1 MEQIVK
7 VQRRKIAVFVTIPAE
22 YAKKIENVK
31 HMKVTEN
38 NKGNLEYEAIRCD
51 KDV

>member
-1 MEQIVK
+1 MQEQIVK
-7 VQRRKIAVFVTIPAE
+7 IQRRKIAVFVTIPSE

-38 NKGNLEYEAIRCD
+38 NNGNLEYEPVRSD
-51 KDV
+51 

>member
-7 VQRRKIAVFVTIPAE
+7 IQRRKIAVFVTIPSE
-22 YAKKIENVK
+22 YAIKIKDVK

-38 NKGNLEYEAIRCD
+38 DSGSLEYEPIRSD
-51 KDV
+51 